1 MTFGVEAWKI
11 PNNNQNIM
19 GNHFMNVIIISYYLW
34 TWQSPPHSRS
44 PPQPHLMLL
53 APVQQQLQSG
63 YYMNIV
69 YWACLAL
76 LTKVAL
82 NTHGPSWTCQLVS
95 RACCLALATLWFIA
109 WQLHIHQ
116 MLWKY
121 FTYLIERDL
130 IKQAMDRLP
139 SIVYYNMLAAC
150 SFWFLNQTLRKSSIR
165 KIDQSPRFSMLR
177 LSIANCLRPAS
188 SAHNLQQRAAWS
200 VQHALQNASVRW
212 GLQFR
217 LATNCFFLP
226 LSFHDCCCSCAS
238 NINTQTRSHSHGH
251 WIKVSIWAT
260 SSFAVA
266 VVTSSTS
273 S

>member
-1 MTFGVEAWKI
+1 MSLPGAV
-11 PNNNQNIM
+11 NQSSVK
-19 GNHFMNVIIISYYLW
+19 H
-34 TWQSPPHSRS
+34 
-44 PPQPHLMLL
+44 
-53 APVQQQLQSG
+53 
-63 YYMNIV
+63 
-69 YWACLAL
+69 AL
-76 LTKVAL
+76 
-82 NTHGPSWTCQLVS
+82 GPSWTCQLVS

-150 SFWFLNQTLRKSSIR
+150 SFWFLNQTLGKSSIR

-200 VQHALQNASVRW
+200 VQHALQNAPVRW